1 MLRHSGRVAFF
12 GAAASWAILALT
24 LAMSGLG
31 PAASRTRLLQAL
43 ATGAIVCAVVASM
56 LAIVALV
63 RGPQRGSAAV
73 GLLLGVLFLL
83 AFTSAGF
90 GLLR

>member
-1 MLRHSGRVAFF
+1 MLRHSGRAAFF

-24 LAMSGLG
+24 LAMGGLA
-31 PAASRTRLLQAL
+31 PAASSARTLQAL
-43 ATGAIVCAVVASM
+43 ATGAIVCALIAC
-56 LAIVALV
+56 LLGIVALV

-83 AFTSAGF
+83 AFTGAGF